1 MLGIRWLNRLR
12 RQSRRPLSG
21 LRTAVCIEYE
31 GRTHLARHC
40 ETFEDRLMLTVTG
53 FGMAGDSLADEY
65 LNETHTYAQSWV
77 ELLGEY
83 RSGDIPLGSYKD
95 GGGDTWGEPRRKGY
109 EYNWG
114 RYGAT
119 TATLLSDGQHTGL
132 AAQITANKVSHVAVS
147 IGPNDFLPDF
157 SGPYFDIYFGNW
169 SQPQIDNHV
178 NAVVGR
184 ITTALNTVDT
194 NAAKIILSNVLDYGL
209 APLTQTFFPEA
220 ARRQSVTDVIDVVN
234 AQLLQL
240 ASDRN
245 IPLLDLS
252 RLAVDLLGGSSIS
265 IGGNVFTATAGVGVQ
280 NIFVA
285 DGVHP
290 HTGTSAIIANAYLQA
305 LNSGYGESIPLFS
318 EQELT
323 TILSLPYSND
333 TLTFDFPSYVAAPPV
348 VSLNVDNATVAEAGG
363 VATVTATLSAVSTQI
378 VTVNLDFSGTAA
390 DVNDYTRSA
399 TQIVIPA
406 GSTTGSVTLTAVQD
420 ALMETDETIVVDIT
434 SVTNGNESATQQ
446 VTVAI
451 ADDDQIDFGDA
462 PDTSAGTGTVNYN
475 TLATDNG
482 PSHSIVAG
490 LFLGNTIDG
499 DSGTLQNTRA
509 NADDVDSA
517 LPDDEDGVLDPLDLL
532 GTVGAAP
539 TITLLA
545 TNTTGNAATL
555 AGWIDYNRNGVF
567 DDDTERAQVT
577 VPDGS
582 DDARFT
588 LSFPTIPAFS
598 AGQTYARFRLSTDAA
613 FIASP
618 SATGAAS
625 DGEVEDY
632 IATITQP
639 SNGTSR
645 RSTKIAHETNGG
657 PTLSDQDFFGA
668 SITSLGDLDGDGIT
682 DLAVGA
688 DGDSTG
694 GVGTLRGAVHVL
706 LMRGDGTVKSSTK
719 IAHETNGGPTLG
731 PASFFGKSIASVG
744 DLDGDGIVDLAVGA
758 RNDSTGDYGYNR
770 GAVYVLMLN
779 ADGTVKDSTKIA
791 HETNGGPTLSD
802 QDYFGASI
810 TSLGDL
816 DGDGITDLAVGADR
830 DPIGGDGD
838 FRGAVHVL
846 LMNSDGTVKSG
857 TKIASG
863 TNGGPTLGLNSFF
876 GKSITAVGDLDG
888 DGVTDL
894 AVGARSDSTGD
905 YGYNRGAVYVLMLNS
920 DGTAKSNRK
929 IAHETNGGPT
939 LGNQDYFGSSLAGVG
954 DLDGDGVPDLAV
966 GAEGDYTGGDGDR
979 RGAVHVLLM
988 NSDGTVKS
996 GTKIASGTNGG
1007 PTLGLNSF
1015 FGKSVA
1021 VVGDL
1026 NGDGVTDLAV
1036 GARSDSTGDY
1046 GYNRGA
1052 VYVLMLKGPDSETV
1066 SLSDGG
1072 GSYEVLRDGTELI
1085 VRVKD
1090 GADMLRRPSNFVSS
1104 LEING
1109 SPDADIVT
1117 VLENGVAVAT
1127 PINFLGWDGNDRFDG
1142 SLATGGLQL
1151 IGFGGDDTLIGGS
1164 GHDSLIGESGFDVV
1178 VLRAA
1183 TITATDTNLTGDGQT
1198 DGIHSVEGLLL
1209 VGSAAGSTIDASA
1222 FTSGPVTLIGS
1233 AGPDTLTGGSGDDLI
1248 LAGGG
1253 RDSVSGGEGN
1263 DLIAGN
1269 SGDDTLIGDG
1279 GDDTLIGGR
1288 GRDSINGGHGADQLR
1303 GGGGP
1308 DSISGGDDDD
1318 HIRGDGGRDVLDG
1331 DDGPDTILGGGGR
1344 DNLAGG
1350 LGIDS
1355 LNGTIRD
1362 DTFSEQVGP
1371 DFQFGGIRSQA
1382 RPAPARTESESAEPQ
1397 TGIQH
1402 PESESAEEIDEA
1414 FSPSLLP
1421 TLLEL

>member
-1 MLGIRWLNRLR
+1 MLGITWLNRLR
-12 RQSRRPLSG
+12 RHSRRPCSG
-21 LRTAVCIEYE
+21 FQMAVCDGSEPQRQLGQY
-31 GRTHLARHC
+31 A

-53 FGMAGDSLADEY
+53 FGMAGDSLVDEY
-65 LNETHTYAQSWV
+65 LNQPHTYAQSWV

-83 RSGDIPLGSYKD
+83 RSADIPLGIYKD
-95 GGGDTWGEPRRKGY
+95 RVVDTWGEPRRNGY

-132 AAQITANKVSHVAVS
+132 AGQITANKVSHVALA

-169 SQPQIDNHV
+169 TQSQIDNHV
-178 NAVVGR
+178 NTVVGS

-194 NAAKIILSNVLDYGL
+194 NNAKIILSNVLDYGL
-209 APLTQTFFPEA
+209 SPLTQSFFPDS

-240 ASDRN
+240 ANDRT

-265 IGGNVFTATAGVGVQ
+265 IGGNVFTATAGTGIQ
-280 NIFVA
+280 NIFV
-285 DGVHP
+285 DDSVHP

-305 LNSGYGESIPLFS
+305 LNTGYGESIPLFS

-323 TILSLPYSND
+323 GILSLPYSND
-333 TLTFDFPSYVAAPPV
+333 TLNFDLPSYVTAPPV
-348 VSLNVDNATVAEAGG
+348 VSLSVDNATVAEAGG
-363 VATVTATLSAVSTQI
+363 VATVTATLSAVSTKI
-378 VTVNLDFSGTAA
+378 VTVNLGFSGTAA
-390 DVNDYTRSA
+390 NVNDYTRSA

-406 GSTTGSVTLTAVQD
+406 GSTTGNVTLTAVQD
-420 ALMETDETIVVDIT
+420 ELMETEETIVVDIA

-446 VTVAI
+446 ATVAI

-462 PDTSAGTGTVNYN
+462 PDTSTGTGTVNYN

-482 PSHSIVAG
+482 PSHAIVTG
-490 LFLGNTIDG
+490 LFLGNTVDG
-499 DSGTLQNTRA
+499 DNGTLQNITA
-509 NADDVDSA
+509 NADDVDGA
-517 LPDDEDGVLDPLDLL
+517 LPDDEDGVLSPIDLL

-539 TITLLA
+539 TVTLLA
-545 TNTTGNAATL
+545 TNTTGSAATL

-613 FIASP
+613 FMANP
-618 SATGAAS
+618 SATGSAS

-632 IATITQP
+632 TASISQP
-639 SNGTSR
+639 SDGTVKD
-645 RSTKIAHETNGG
+645 STKIAHETNGG

-688 DGDSTG
+688 EFAEN
-694 GVGTLRGAVHVL
+694 VRGAVHVL
-706 LMRGDGTVKSSTK
+706 LMRGDGSVKSSTK
-719 IAHETNGGPTLG
+719 IASGTNGGPTLG
-731 PASFFGKSIASVG
+731 LNSFFGKSIASVG
-744 DLDGDGIVDLAVGA
+744 DLDGDGVTDLAVGA
-758 RNDSTGDYGYNR
+758 LSDSMGGYSR
-770 GAVYVLMLN
+770 GAVYMLMLN
-779 ADGTVKDSTKIA
+779 ADGTVKDSTRIA

-802 QDYFGASI
+802 QDFFGASI

-816 DGDGITDLAVGADR
+816 DGDGITDLAVGAYG
-830 DPIGGDGD
+830 DPTGGDGD
-838 FRGAVHVL
+838 FRGAVRVL
-846 LMNSDGTVKSG
+846 MMNSDGTVKSG

-876 GKSITAVGDLDG
+876 GKSIASVGDLDG

-894 AVGARSDSTGD
+894 AVGARSDSMG
-905 YGYNRGAVYVLMLNS
+905 GYNRGAVYM
-920 DGTAKSNRK
+920 
-929 IAHETNGGPT
+929 
-939 LGNQDYFGSSLAGVG
+939 
-954 DLDGDGVPDLAV
+954 
-966 GAEGDYTGGDGDR
+966 
-979 RGAVHVLLM
+979 
-988 NSDGTVKS
+988 
-996 GTKIASGTNGG
+996 
-1007 PTLGLNSF
+1007 
-1015 FGKSVA
+1015 
-1021 VVGDL
+1021 
-1026 NGDGVTDLAV
+1026 
-1036 GARSDSTGDY
+1036 
-1046 GYNRGA
+1046 
-1052 VYVLMLKGPDSETV
+1052 LMLKGPQSETV
-1066 SLSDGG
+1066 FLSDGG
-1072 GSYEVLRDGTELI
+1072 GSYEVLRDGAELI

-1090 GADMLRRPSNFVSS
+1090 GADMLRRTSNLVPS
-1104 LEING
+1104 LAING

-1117 VLENGVAVAT
+1117 VLDSGGAVAT
-1127 PINFLGWDGNDRFDG
+1127 PIIFQGFGDNDLFDG
-1142 SLATGGLQL
+1142 SLATGINQL
-1151 IGFGGDDTLIGGS
+1151 FGSGGDDTLIGGF
-1164 GHDSLIGESGFDVV
+1164 GHDSLIGGSGFDVV

-1183 TITATDTNLTGDGQT
+1183 SITATDTNLTADDQT
-1198 DGIHSVEGLLL
+1198 DGILLVEGLLL
-1209 VGSAAGSTIDASA
+1209 VGSASGSTIDASA

-1263 DLIAGN
+1263 DFITGSSGN
-1269 SGDDTLIGDG
+1269 DTLSG
-1279 GDDTLIGGR
+1279 GGGNDTITGGR
-1288 GRDSINGGHGADQLR
+1288 GRDTIEGGQDADVLI

-1308 DSISGGDDDD
+1308 DTISGGAGNDR
-1318 HIRGDGGRDVLDG
+1318 IVGGPGRDLLDG
-1331 DDGPDTILGGGGR
+1331 DGDDDTLFGNAGR

-1350 LGIDS
+1350 LGNDT
-1355 LNGTIRD
+1355 LNGVFRD
-1362 DTFSEQVGP
+1362 DAFNNVVGP
-1371 DFQFGGIRSQA
+1371 DTLIGGQRPAGRPASPIALISDAATDSQRSQPP
-1382 RPAPARTESESAEPQ
+1382 PALTN
-1397 TGIQH
+1397 
-1402 PESESAEEIDEA
+1402 DEA
-1414 FSPSLLP
+1414 SDGQGSGPENRTDESQGIDDVFVGSLIP
-1421 TLLEL
+1421 ELLEL